1 MIKDNLIFIRHIL
14 DSIEKIELFV
24 KNISKDEFLK
34 DIKLQDAIVRRI
46 EIIGEAVKNLS
57 VNFRN
62 KYANVPWSDIAGM
75 RDKLM
80 HHYFGVDLE
89 IVWKAIQKDLIDLK
103 ENIKKI
109 LLEET
114 KEEVDKEVFKK

>member
-1 MIKDNLIFIRHIL
+1 MIKDNLIFIKHIL
-14 DSIEKIELFV
+14 DSIEKIELFIKDV
-24 KNISKDEFLK
+24 SKDEFFK

-57 VNFRN
+57 LSFRN
-62 KYANVPWSDIAGM
+62 KYSTAPWKDIAGM

-89 IVWKAIQKDLIDLK
+89 MVWKVIQEDIKKLK
-103 ENIKKI
+103 ENIEGI
-109 LLEET
+109 LLAET
-114 KEEVDKEVFKK
+114 KEEKNKNNGKS

>member
-57 VNFRN
+57 VNF
-62 KYANVPWSDIAGM
+62 PWSDIAGM